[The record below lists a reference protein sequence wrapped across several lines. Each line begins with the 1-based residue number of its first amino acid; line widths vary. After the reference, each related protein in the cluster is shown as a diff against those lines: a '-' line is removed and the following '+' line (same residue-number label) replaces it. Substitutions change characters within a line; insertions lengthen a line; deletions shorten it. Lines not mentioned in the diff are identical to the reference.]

1 MPVHTYI
8 QSKIDVSKLI
18 DWWLYFEISGIW
30 GTCGK
35 NFKIHPTTQ
44 IFTAELSKDVN
55 YSSSRKRGLTAWL
68 LDYIFIIMM
77 VLSEEKE
84 VWLLDYIFIIRMV
97 LSEEKEAWLLDYI
110 FIIRMV
116 LSEENEVWL
125 LDYISII
132 RTVLSE
138 EKEVWLLDYIF
149 IIKMVLSEEKGDG
162 MKEKNAIKINL

>member
-30 GTCGK
+30 GTRGK

-68 LDYIFIIMM
+68 YFYYYDGVKWRKRGLT
-77 VLSEEKE
+77 
-84 VWLLDYIFIIRMV
+84 
-97 LSEEKEAWLLDYI
+97 AWLY
-110 FIIRMV
+110 F
-116 LSEENEVWL
+116 
-125 LDYISII
+125 Y
-132 RTVLSE
+132 
-138 EKEVWLLDYIF
+138 Y
-149 IIKMVLSEEKGDG
+149 
-162 MKEKNAIKINL
+162 